1 MPAGAKGGNEGGG
14 MRIEDQRRSDN
25 FEDRGTGRGGGGR
38 VPIQALFSLFSLL
51 GFKGT
56 LIAAGLLAVGLF
68 VLPAGVRQELLGALT
83 GGGGG
88 ADSTAGGGA
97 VCEASQENAA
107 ACDFSR
113 AVLGSTEDVW
123 AQKFERGA
131 LPSYGSAPRAYQQPA
146 LAVFARSVSTGGC
159 GDATSDVGPFYCPGD
174 RKLYI
179 DPSFYTMMERRLRA
193 PGDFAQ
199 AYVIAHEVGHHVQN
213 LIGSTRL
220 KPQGE
225 TANQTSVRVELQAD
239 CLAGVWGHTARASLQ
254 ITDEDLREAL
264 TAAHAIGDD
273 TLGHSDERKFT
284 HGSSEQRMRWFRR
297 GFDGGEA
304 RQCDT
309 FAVQS
314 SREL

>member
-1 MPAGAKGGNEGGG
+1 
-14 MRIEDQRRSDN
+14 MRIDDQRRSSN
-25 FEDRGTGRGGGGR
+25 FEDRGTGRGGGGGG
-38 VPIQALFSLFSLL
+38 VPIQALLSLVSIL

-56 LIAAGLLAVGLF
+56 LLAGAVLAIGF
-68 VLPAGVRQELLGALT
+68 FALPAGLKQELLGTLT
-83 GGGGG
+83 GGGQG
-88 ADSTAGGGA
+88 AYSTEGAGS
-97 VCEASQENAA
+97 VCDASQANGA

-113 AVLGSTEDVW
+113 VVLASTEDVW
-123 AQKFERGA
+123 TQKFEQRA
-131 LPSYGSAPRAYQQPA
+131 LPNYGSAPGTYQQPT
-146 LAVFARSVSTGGC
+146 LVVFANSVSTGC
-159 GDATSDVGPFYCPGD
+159 GGATSDVGPFYCPAD
-174 RKLYI
+174 QKLYI
-179 DPSFYTMMERRLRA
+179 DPSFYSVMERRLRA

-220 KPQGE
+220 KTRGE
-225 TANQTSVRVELQAD
+225 TSNQNSVRVELQAD
-239 CLAGVWGHTARASLQ
+239 CLAGVWGYTASASLQ
-254 ITDEDLREAL
+254 ITDDDLGEAL

-297 GFDGGEA
+297 GFDSGDA

-314 SREL
+314 SQEL